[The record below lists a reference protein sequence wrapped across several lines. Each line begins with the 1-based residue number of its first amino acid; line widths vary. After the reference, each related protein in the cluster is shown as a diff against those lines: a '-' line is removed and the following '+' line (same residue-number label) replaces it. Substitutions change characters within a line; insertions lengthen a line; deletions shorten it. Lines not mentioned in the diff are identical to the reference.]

1 MRVVSFL
8 LVSEL
13 VERVDR
19 LAVVE
24 LAVIHIFGR
33 AHDGDVELAMTGTD
47 MIPVDEVDVR
57 KLAAIEDAVLNGHGL
72 TAAEEDRAQMAVGI
86 HAGVIARLVH
96 IAAEL
101 CMDGAGMAVLM
112 LLGKVGNH
120 LAHNVEQIVLQELQI
135 ERINIVRALLN
146 HDGAGGVVRRDADR
160 TVLDARLLDNLNNL
174 ARNIVK
180 GGNPAAGLQLELFLI
195 NLKFH
200 CV

>member
-57 KLAAIEDAVLNGHGL
+57 KLAAIEDAVLSTNL
-72 TAAEEDRAQMAVGI
+72 QPLSNQSQVCYR
-86 HAGVIARLVH
+86 HA
-96 IAAEL
+96 
-101 CMDGAGMAVLM
+101 
-112 LLGKVGNH
+112 
-120 LAHNVEQIVLQELQI
+120 
-135 ERINIVRALLN
+135 
-146 HDGAGGVVRRDADR
+146 
-160 TVLDARLLDNLNNL
+160 
-174 ARNIVK
+174 
-180 GGNPAAGLQLELFLI
+180 
-195 NLKFH
+195 
-200 CV
+200 